1 MALTDVLSTVGT
13 NAFGLGLPILSPAW
27 TNGILPSIV
36 SDGMALNLS
45 TANWLAPI
53 AGTVRRVDS
62 NSINV
67 TLVRPSG
74 IAVSDSGLLLTLF
87 PHAYLRLARLY
98 AQVFEDGASSP
109 RPGRA
114 RGLSARPVPLYFLFT
129 GSGSLTGGHVNP
141 GDDLGQGGELTIYDN
156 EGFPIDVLA
165 TASIFQALMVAHN
178 PLQKRA
184 WITAFDVDTQVKN
197 IAELGGM
204 TSIVRLHLSDH
215 AGMPHNGT
223 NLTGMSSVT
232 AGSGLFTLNAS
243 DGLGGSD
250 LTGTVAKAAGTGA
263 SGTFPDEVRR
273 VTKLGFGT
281 TGRMGDSVIFPAK
294 PAGVILAR
302 DFFSLR
308 VVNYKS
314 YLLGTPNPAYDGNKV
329 HKQPAIRTDEPL
341 DLLADG
347 NDVLGAACSAL
358 TGAGTESLA
367 VGQAIDGAFTV
378 PESAGTGAHWPEF
391 PPVAGVQ
398 ADAGAISPGLKNNL
412 NPVAAWF
419 DDGNAA
425 TQNIDVVL
433 TLNGLPSGAS
443 VRVYNRKFV
452 ADAREERGDGAGGI
466 VSAVGN
472 LTLLL
477 HDPFSLR
484 RPGITEGS
492 ITVPA
497 SATLHVDIA
506 VVKRTGESRVFGNV
520 TAPIETTTT
529 SAPPTGG
536 PSLFGSAV
544 RRAVSNAGVLGLP
557 APSIGTPVTILDAV
571 RTLTGE
577 GNPRDASRL
586 PTMARRELLVAG
598 LTLATGG
605 AWKSVIAAGRLTP
618 ESISAQL
625 RLGAP
630 GSPGGRETQVVGV
643 STQNGLLAYD
653 LARMAL
659 RRTDNIVTRLT
670 ELADTKWD
678 EPLTPSP
685 LASGAPPTA
694 NSGTMIGAVLQT
706 IAPFCE
712 TPELHVLRSLIDP
725 DSTTRPKTWDELV
738 DWVSASLVPSGIPFR
753 QDIINKL
760 NELKGNAKGERLFNE
775 TEREIMSAGWGR
787 RDAQWSLKDAIGS
800 ARRFIYI
807 ESPGFAM
814 TQKEYGTDDV
824 PTFAVDLFDSLSSR
838 LIAMP
843 GLRVIFCAPKFAD
856 YPAGYEPLAA
866 NEVADRRTRILA
878 LPTASNPNPSASRVM
893 AFHPIGF
900 PGRASRIETTVVI
913 VDDIWAMVG
922 SSTFRR
928 RGLSFDGGSDVVF
941 SDMEIDDGVSPA
953 INMFRR
959 KLMADRLGLPPT
971 TFPQMPNANE
981 IQLRD
986 GVEAFHAIRAIL
998 IAGGLGRIECL
1009 WNGVTEGVPTIPPTS
1024 VSNELTNPDGE
1035 EFDLVSTLAIAG
1047 LSSLD
1052 RF

>member
-1 MALTDVLSTVGT
+1 MALTDVLSNVGT
-13 NAFGLGLPILSPAW
+13 NAFGLGLPVLSSAW
-27 TNGILPSIV
+27 TDGMLPGITA
-36 SDGMALNLS
+36 DGMALDLG
-45 TANWLAPI
+45 TGNWLAPI
-53 AGTVRRVDS
+53 AGTVRRVDA

-67 TLVRPSG
+67 TLVRSSG
-74 IAVSDSGLLLTLF
+74 ISVSDSGLLLTLF

-98 AQVFEDGASSP
+98 AQVLEDGTSSP

-114 RGLSARPVPLYFLFT
+114 RGLSARPVPRYFLFT

-178 PLQKRA
+178 PLQKRI
-184 WITAFDVDTQVKN
+184 WTTAFDMNTQIKQ
-197 IAELGGM
+197 ISELAGT
-204 TSIVRLHLSDH
+204 TSIVRLRFSDH
-215 AGMPHNGT
+215 AGVPHNGT
-223 NLTGMSSVT
+223 NLTGMSVVS

-243 DGLGGSD
+243 DGSGGSD
-250 LTGTVAKAAGTGA
+250 LTGTVAKGAGTGA
-263 SGTFPDEVRR
+263 SGSFPDEVRR
-273 VTKLGFGT
+273 VTKLGLGT
-281 TGRMGDSVIFPAK
+281 TGRMGDSVTFPAK
-294 PAGVILAR
+294 PADIILAR

-314 YLLGTPNPAYDGNKV
+314 YLLGTPNSAYDGNKL
-329 HKQPAIRTDEPL
+329 HKQPVIRTDEPL

-367 VGQAIDGAFTV
+367 VGQAIDGTFAV
-378 PESAGTGAHWPEF
+378 PGSSGTGAHWPEF
-391 PPVAGVQ
+391 PGVTGVI
-398 ADAGAISPGLKNNL
+398 APAGAIPPALKNNL
-412 NPVAAWF
+412 NPLAAWF
-419 DDGNAA
+419 DDSNPD

-433 TLNGLPSGAS
+433 TLNGLPSGAW
-443 VRVYNRKFV
+443 VRAYNRKFV

-466 VSAVGN
+466 VSAAGTV
-472 LTLLL
+472 TLLL
-477 HDPFSLR
+477 RDPFGLR
-484 RPGITEGS
+484 RPGVAETS
-492 ITVPA
+492 ITVPTN
-497 SATLHVDIA
+497 ATLHVDII
-506 VVKRTGESRVFGNV
+506 VVKRTSESRIFGNV
-520 TAPIETTTT
+520 TAVIETTTT
-529 SAPPTGG
+529 IAPPTGG
-536 PSLFGSAV
+536 PNLFGSAT
-544 RRAVSNAGVLGLP
+544 RRGVSNAGVLGLP
-557 APSIGTPVTILDAV
+557 APSLGAPVTILDAV

-598 LTLATGG
+598 LSSATAGT
-605 AWKSVIAAGRLTP
+605 WKSVLSAGRLTP
-618 ESISAQL
+618 ESISSQS

-630 GSPGGRETQVVGV
+630 GSPGGRETQLVGV

-659 RRTDNIVTRLT
+659 RRTDNIVVRLT
-670 ELADTKWD
+670 ELAKAQWD
-678 EPLTPSP
+678 EPPAPLP
-685 LASGAPPTA
+685 LASDALPNA
-694 NSGTMIGAVLQT
+694 NSGTMAGAVLQT

-725 DSTTRPKTWDELV
+725 DSTRPRTWDELV
-738 DWVSASLVPSGIPFR
+738 DWVSTSFVPSGIPFR
-753 QDIINKL
+753 QEVIDKL
-760 NELKGNAKGERLFNE
+760 NSLKGNVKGERLFNE

-787 RDAQWSLKDAIGS
+787 RDAQWALKDAIGN

-814 TQKEYGTDDV
+814 TKKDYGGAAV
-824 PTFAVDLFDSLSSR
+824 PPYAVDLFEALSSR
-838 LIAMP
+838 LMAMP
-843 GLRVIFCAPKFAD
+843 GLRVIFCAPKYAD
-856 YPAGYEPLAA
+856 FPAGYEPLAA
-866 NEVADRRTRILA
+866 NEIADRRNRILA
-878 LPTASNPNPSASRVM
+878 LPTASSSNPSLSRVL

-900 PGRASRIETTVVI
+900 PGRASRLETTVVI

-928 RGLSFDGGSDVVF
+928 RGLTFDGGSDVVF
-941 SDMEIDDGVSPA
+941 SDMELDDGVSPA

-959 KLMADRLGLPPT
+959 KLMANRLGITPT
-971 TFPQMPNANE
+971 TFPQMPDANE
-981 IQLRD
+981 IQFRD
-986 GVEAFHAIRAIL
+986 GVEAFQAIRSIL
-998 IAGGLGRIECL
+998 IAGGLGRIERL
-1009 WNGVTEGVPTIPPTS
+1009 WNGVTEGVPAIEPTS
-1024 VSNELTNPDGE
+1024 VSNELANPEGE